1 MRRRHANN
9 RALETLCRFGAGQL
23 GFRPL
28 PRAARLQ
35 NRARGHGGRTGL
47 ASSGG
52 QLDRQVHHEHA
63 TLSLSGFTLK
73 PSSYLQ
79 GSRALSA
86 WRRQPPPTTA
96 RVSKSS
102 NRHDACGQ
110 NHPFNSPARRRR
122 LRTNGAH
129 MDGWIHEASKET
141 HKKHETVG
149 APRDTR
155 SRDPSRLR

>member
-1 MRRRHANN
+1 MRTTERWKPSADL
-9 RALETLCRFGAGQL
+9 ALGSWVFVLCPVPHGCRTEPEATGGGPAWPPPGAA
-23 GFRPL
+23 RPSSP
-28 PRAARLQ
+28 PRARY
-35 NRARGHGGRTGL
+35 
-47 ASSGG
+47 S
-52 QLDRQVHHEHA
+52 
-63 TLSLSGFTLK
+63 LSLWLHPETICR
-73 PSSYLQ
+73 SSYLQ